1 MFGAYWKLP
10 PHNAIQET
18 FTQGR
23 GKIRPQRHFP
33 PFEKSSNKNLNFAES
48 KIFISGATLNAIF
61 IRKYFQ
67 ILQISDIMFCCQNLR
82 GENYSLFP
90 LPKWSDVKTKSLVT
104 LIYYR
109 LGYLCNKT
117 HGTVNEVFI
126 CTDYRYAIFV
136 WNMLAQL

>member
-48 KIFISGATLNAIF
+48 KIFLSGVTLNAIF
-61 IRKYFQ
+61 IRKYIFKFYK
-67 ILQISDIMFCCQNLR
+67 SDIM
-82 GENYSLFP
+82 
-90 LPKWSDVKTKSLVT
+90 LPKFEGEKLKLKTQ
-104 LIYYR
+104 
-109 LGYLCNKT
+109 GYMKRSFVQIRNFCL
-117 HGTVNEVFI
+117 
-126 CTDYRYAIFV
+126 RYV
-136 WNMLAQL
+136 SQL